1 MFSVISRAVS
11 KYCIVL
17 DTSLVQ
23 QNVKYMYLYFV
34 GSPFLSVQW
43 FYFWE
48 NKNNKIKNQH
58 I

>member
-1 MFSVISRAVS
+1 MFSVS

-48 NKNNKIKNQH
+48 NKNNKKKNQH